1 MDVFVGYL
9 IDFLDLIEYNR
20 CVELS
25 LKLPEWEQESFAL
38 AGILTFT
45 DKVIDE
51 TTKRYIKEVLSMT
64 QVGRMLMEEGR
75 KEGVYTMISA

>member
-1 MDVFVGYL
+1 MRTIFASIMDVFVGYL

-51 TTKRYIKEVLSMT
+51 TTKRYMQEKYHMTLEGAYEYLKKVL
-64 QVGRMLMEEGR
+64 
-75 KEGVYTMISA
+75 